1 MPNRG
6 FTSPKIHFNKFA
18 CGNFDGMKLYCL
30 TAALS
35 LILTIIFIGGLVA
48 QPDFSTSN
56 IRKIDSLLAILPNV
70 NGVGKANTL
79 ATLARTTFPFS
90 KDSSFLFS
98 KQAIEQFKKT
108 KSEGNLFDFL
118 VAQGLLFCREGE
130 PKLGL
135 KLLWQAKAIKNDSL
149 KTKARFFSLY
159 ENLGDA
165 YWYSKLNN
173 DSTLYFHQEAQHF
186 TYDIDSKQK
195 NLLALAK
202 DFYLLFGLRVKAL
215 RLFFEIEKM
224 TPEKDQNVTLAESY
238 FCIGQVYS
246 DDGLYDKSLFFLKKS
261 LALSIKLKE
270 VDRQADAMMG
280 ICSSYYFRKRYDSCL
295 VAIKSIEMFIDNNKS
310 VWRLQHRKRFL
321 EMWKGS
327 CLAELGR
334 TEEAI
339 EVYKKGI
346 ESCKDSISSYLY
358 GGNLHLNMAQALF
371 KKGRFEE
378 AKQYALTSLELI
390 KKSKDWQLGQAS
402 LEVMS
407 KIYVALNDYKSAYHY
422 SKLRFLAYDSIY
434 QSDTRSKM
442 NSLEKEYELARK
454 DNELKILEAN
464 EKLAQQKQ
472 LVLVIGLIVL
482 AAFFCLLGL
491 FLFIARKRNLALI
504 RANDLITQQAEQIR
518 KVADQKVTLFGNISH
533 ELRTPITLINGNLEH
548 IKTNPFYSSDNKL
561 EIALRNSRRLKG
573 MVDEIFELARKE
585 QTKEQSI
592 TLLDQEI
599 APILTRIVYS
609 FDALIEKKLLTLEF
623 NATVLEGII
632 VSLDEEKFEK
642 IISNLLDNA
651 IKFNVPGGVIR
662 VLCENHLQ
670 QNLIS
675 ISVIDT
681 GIGISPTAQPLVF
694 DRFYQGSSEKN
705 ENGGLGIG
713 LALVKEY
720 TELLGGTV
728 SLSSSPAAGTN
739 FTVALPI
746 ATKAS
751 NEIGSSNFDFIPDNQ
766 LTVSFEALDK
776 HPFILL
782 VEDNNEMQKYIVDIF
797 GNDAKLF
804 CTSDGKEALEWLSHN
819 IPDLVITDLMMPVM
833 DGYEFLQNVKGST
846 NLKHIPVIILTA
858 RGTPEDKLY
867 GMGLGIDDYLI
878 KPFNPLE
885 LKIRVLNLLSN
896 VKLRSQW
903 RSMSAFEEPTSTENK
918 LSEEEIFLKN
928 VEAYVSAHIGD
939 PTLSIE
945 TLARHLAVSD
955 RKLHRI
961 CGQLTGMSPG
971 QLIKEVKLKKAYSML
986 IEKEVTKVTELVLK
1000 VGFSDV
1006 AYFSKQFYNRFG
1018 KRPTEILEEIHV

>member
-6 FTSPKIHFNKFA
+6 FNGPKIHFNKFA
-18 CGNFDGMKLYCL
+18 CRNFERMKFYYF

-35 LILTIIFIGGLVA
+35 FILILIFIGGLA
-48 QPDFSTSN
+48 QPNFSTSN
-56 IRKIDSLLAILPNV
+56 ARKIDSLLAMLPTV
-70 NGVGKANTL
+70 NGIDRANTL

-90 KDSSFLFS
+90 KDSSLLFS
-98 KQAIEQFKKT
+98 NQAIQQFKKT
-108 KSEGNLFDFL
+108 KSELSLFDFL

-130 PKLGL
+130 PKVGL
-135 KLLWQAKAIKNDSL
+135 KFLWQAKAIKNDSL
-149 KTKARFFSLY
+149 TKARFFSLY
-159 ENLGDA
+159 ENLGNA

-173 DSTLYFHQEAQHF
+173 DSTLYYHQEAQHF
-186 TYDIDSKQK
+186 TYDLVSKQK

-202 DFYLLFGLRVKAL
+202 DFYVLFGLRLKAL
-215 RLFFEIEKM
+215 GLFFEIEKM
-224 TPEKDQNVTLAESY
+224 TPEKEQNGILAESY
-238 FCIGQVYS
+238 FLIGQVYGE
-246 DDGLYDKSLFFLKKS
+246 DGMSDKSLHFLKKS
-261 LALSIKLKE
+261 SELSRKIKE

-280 ICSSYYFRKRYDSCL
+280 IISFYYNRKLYDSSL
-295 VAIKSIEMFIDNNKS
+295 AVIKSVETFLSNNKN
-310 VWRLQHRKRFL
+310 VGRLLPRKLFL
-321 EMWKGS
+321 ENCKAD
-327 CLAELGR
+327 CLIQLR
-334 TEEAI
+334 RIDEAI
-339 EVYKKGI
+339 FVLKGAI
-346 ESCKDSISSYLY
+346 ESCKDFDNLSSLNLSMAEALRRK
-358 GGNLHLNMAQALF
+358 GNF
-371 KKGRFEE
+371 GE
-378 AKQYALTSLELI
+378 AELYALKSLELNERI
-390 KKSKDWQLGQAS
+390 QNWQQGPPNFDVL
-402 LEVMS
+402 S
-407 KIYVALNDYKSAYHY
+407 KIYAGLNDYKRAYYY
-422 SKLRFLAYDSIY
+422 SSKRFLAYDSIY
-434 QSDTRSKM
+434 QNDTRSKM
-442 NSLEKEYELARK
+442 ISLEKEYELAKK
-454 DNELKILEAN
+454 DDELKILEAN

-472 LVLVIGLIVL
+472 LALVIGLIVL

-504 RANDLITQQAEQIR
+504 RANDLITQQAQQIR
-518 KVADQKVTLFGNISH
+518 KVADQKVILFGNISH
-533 ELRTPITLINGNLEH
+533 ELRTPITLINGTLEQ
-548 IKTNPFYSSDNKL
+548 IKTNPFYTSDNKL

-609 FDALIEKKLLTLEF
+609 FDTLIEKKLLTLEF
-623 NATVLEGII
+623 NVTALEGVI

-651 IKFNVPGGVIR
+651 IKFNVPGGIIR

-681 GIGISPTAQPLVF
+681 GVGISPTAQPFVF
-694 DRFYQGSSEKN
+694 DRFYQGSSEKTD
-705 ENGGLGIG
+705 NGGLGIG

-728 SLSSSPAAGTN
+728 SLSSSPAAGTKV
-739 FTVALPI
+739 TVALPI

-766 LTVSFEALDK
+766 LTVSFEALEK
-776 HPFILL
+776 PPSILL
-782 VEDNNEMQKYIVDIF
+782 VEDNSEMQKYIVDIF

-833 DGYEFLQNVKGST
+833 DGYEFLQNVKEST

-939 PTLSIE
+939 PTLNIE

-1000 VGFSDV
+1000 LGFSDV

-1018 KRPTEILEEIHV
+1018 KRPTEILEEMHV

>member
-1 MPNRG
+1 M
-6 FTSPKIHFNKFA
+6 KFYFLA
-18 CGNFDGMKLYCL
+18 
-30 TAALS
+30 AALS

-79 ATLARTTFPFS
+79 ATLARTTFPIS
-90 KDSSFLFS
+90 KDSSLLFS
-98 KQAIEQFKKT
+98 KQAIEYFKKI
-108 KSEGNLFDFL
+108 KKEVSLFDFL
-118 VAQGLLFCREGE
+118 VAQGLFLCKEGE
-130 PKLGL
+130 TSIGL
-135 KLLWQAKAIKNDSL
+135 TFLWQAKGIKNDTL
-149 KTKARFFSLY
+149 NTNARIFSLY
-159 ENLGDA
+159 MNLGDA
-165 YWYSKLNN
+165 YWVASLNN
-173 DSTLYFHQEAQHF
+173 DSTVYYHQRARHF
-186 TYDIDSKQK
+186 ANDYESKQK
-195 NLLALAK
+195 SLLAIGK
-202 DFYLLFGLRVKAL
+202 DTYILFGLRVKAL
-215 RLFFEIEKM
+215 KTFFEIDQMTQEK
-224 TPEKDQNVTLAESY
+224 KQNGILAETY
-238 FCIGQVYS
+238 FYLGQVYGE
-246 DDGLYDKSLFFLKKS
+246 DGMYDKSLFFLKKS
-261 LALSIKLKE
+261 LALSKKLKE
-270 VDRQADAMMG
+270 TDIQADAMTG
-280 ICSSYYFRKRYDSCL
+280 IISLFHAKKFYDSSL
-295 VAIKSIEMFIDNNKS
+295 AVIKLAETFLENNKNIG
-310 VWRLQHRKRFL
+310 RLLERKLFL
-321 EMWKGS
+321 EASKGS
-327 CLAELGR
+327 CLLNLERLDEAMTVLKK
-334 TEEAI
+334 AI
-339 EVYKKGI
+339 EAGK
-346 ESCKDSISSYLY
+346 SLSNSYLY
-358 GGNLHLNMAQALF
+358 ADLHTCLAEALLKQGNL
-371 KKGRFEE
+371 KE
-378 AKQYALTSLELI
+378 AELYGLKSLELI
-390 KKSKDWQLGQAS
+390 NRSKHWQQGPYT
-402 LEVMS
+402 LEVLS
-407 KIYVALNDYKSAYHY
+407 KIYASIKDYKNAYYY
-422 SKLRFLAYDSIY
+422 STQHFFAYDSIY
-434 QSDTRSKM
+434 KSDSRSKM
-442 NSLEKEYELARK
+442 NSLEKEYELAKK
-454 DNELKILEAN
+454 DDELKILEAN

-472 LVLVIGLIVL
+472 LVLVTGLIVL
-482 AAFFCLLGL
+482 AIFFCLLGL
-491 FLFIARKRNLALI
+491 FLFMARKKNLALT
-504 RANDLITQQAEQIR
+504 RANDLITGQAEEIQ
-518 KVADQKVTLFGNISH
+518 KVADQKVILFGNISH
-533 ELRTPITLINGNLEH
+533 ELRTPITLINGNLEQ

-585 QTKEQSI
+585 QTTEQSI

-623 NATVLEGII
+623 NATALEGVI
-632 VSLDEEKFEK
+632 VSLDEDKFEK

-651 IKFNVPGGVIR
+651 IKFNVPGGIIR

-681 GIGISPTAQPLVF
+681 GIGISPTSQPFVF
-694 DRFYQGSSEKN
+694 DRFYQWSLEKN
-705 ENGGLGIG
+705 DNGGLGIG

-720 TELLGGTV
+720 TELHGGTV
-728 SLSSSPAAGTN
+728 SLSSSPATGTK

-746 ATKAS
+746 VTKAF
-751 NEIGSSNFDFIPDNQ
+751 NELESSIFDFIPDNQ
-766 LTVSFEALDK
+766 LTVSFEALEK
-776 HPFILL
+776 PPSILL
-782 VEDNNEMQKYIVDIF
+782 VEDNSEMQKYIVDIF

-819 IPDLVITDLMMPVM
+819 IPDVIITDLMMPVM

-846 NLKHIPVIILTA
+846 NLKYIPVIILTA

-867 GMGLGIDDYLI
+867 GMSLGIDDYLI

-903 RSMSAFEEPTSTENK
+903 RSTPAFEEPTSIENK

-928 VEAYVSAHIGD
+928 VEAYVSEHIGD

-1000 VGFSDV
+1000 LGFSDV

-1018 KRPTEILEEIHV
+1018 KRPTEILEEMHV